1 MSVIV
6 CILLVA
12 AVLLLAFG
20 YYASFFIDSKVY
32 VKAFCRGQGT
42 AKKIAI
48 TFDDGPEE
56 PMTARVLDVLA
67 RHHVRAAFF
76 LIGEKAER
84 CSGLVR
90 RMVEEGHTVGSH
102 SFRHAGLFPFGSRKK
117 IADELEKTR
126 DTLKRITGRTVR
138 LFRPPFGVTNP
149 AIAAAIREG
158 GYQTVGWSVRA
169 FDTRGYV
176 SRKRIRKRLLRQL
189 HPGAVVLL
197 HDRCG
202 GADELVESFIVAAK
216 EKGYEIVGLDE
227 LSNMWVYEN

>member
-32 VKAFCRGQGT
+32 VNAFCRGQGT

-67 RHHVRAAFF
+67 RHHVKAAFF

-202 GADELVESFIVAAK
+202 GADELVESFIVAAQ

>member
-1 MSVIV
+1 MPVIAY
-6 CILLVA
+6 ILLVA

-32 VKAFCRGQGT
+32 VKAFCRGSGR
-42 AKKIAI
+42 ARKIAL

-56 PMTARVLDVLA
+56 PTTARVLDVLA
-67 RHHVRAAFF
+67 RHQVKAAFF
-76 LIGEKAER
+76 LIGAKAER
-84 CSGLVR
+84 CPGLVR
-90 RMVEEGHTVGSH
+90 RMVEEGHIIGSH
-102 SFRHAGLFPFGSRKK
+102 SFNHTSLFPFGSRKK

-126 DTLKRITGRTVR
+126 DTLKEITGKTVC

-149 AIAAAIREG
+149 AIAAAIHTG
-158 GYQTVGWSVRA
+158 GYQTVGWSVRV

-176 SRKRIRKRLLRQL
+176 SRKRIRKRLLKKL

-202 GADELVESFIVAAK
+202 KADELVESFIVAAQ
-216 EKGYEIVGLDE
+216 EKGYEMVGLDE
-227 LSNMWVYEN
+227 LLNMQAYEE